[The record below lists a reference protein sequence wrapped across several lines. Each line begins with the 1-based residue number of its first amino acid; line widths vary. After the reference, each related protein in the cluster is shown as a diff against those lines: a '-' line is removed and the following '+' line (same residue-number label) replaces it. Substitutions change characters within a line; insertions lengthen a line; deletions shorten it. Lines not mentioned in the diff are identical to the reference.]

1 MNRILGKNR
10 LTAKESKDITGKKVR
25 SKKKKNG
32 VGEGRRKQETDT
44 EDKTGKKV
52 MICVI
57 AKKTAVRP
65 ERGAGWEDTRIPVR
79 AKLCCRG

>member
-1 MNRILGKNR
+1 MNKKLQKKNN
-10 LTAKESKDITGKKVR
+10 LTVKDTIEKKSGV
-25 SKKKKNG
+25 KNG

-57 AKKTAVRP
+57 AKKMQ
-65 ERGAGWEDTRIPVR
+65 
-79 AKLCCRG
+79 